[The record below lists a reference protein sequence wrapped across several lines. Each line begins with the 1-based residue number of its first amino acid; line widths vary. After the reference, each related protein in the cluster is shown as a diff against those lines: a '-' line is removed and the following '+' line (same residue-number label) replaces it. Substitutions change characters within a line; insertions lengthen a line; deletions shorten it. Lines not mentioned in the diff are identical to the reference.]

1 MEEQMWLPSLSHFTN
16 GNGWSGSEGVL
27 RFEIEKPKDGLLTV
41 VLWQD
46 PFTRKY
52 AEELDR
58 AQFPITDGGR
68 AEMMA
73 WLMERTVQMNAAPPR
88 SLQQLRDW
96 RDKVK
101 ADCGGA
107 PE

>member
-1 MEEQMWLPSLSHFTN
+1 MWLPSLSHFLN

-27 RFEIEKPKDGLLTV
+27 RFEIEKPQDDLITV

-58 AQFPITDGGR
+58 AHFPVSDEGR
-68 AEMMA
+68 GQMAVWLTQRAAEM
-73 WLMERTVQMNAAPPR
+73 NAHPPR
-88 SLQQLRDW
+88 TPQELKAW
-96 RDKVK
+96 RDQVQSE
-101 ADCGGA
+101 AAG
-107 PE
+107 